1 MSDITPMMTEEQYA
15 KARAAVLAGR
25 DPSPELVDECRR
37 SAKLLIR
44 TRGLPAHYSLVGVW
58 SEEATEEAFADWTAV
73 RLVERGQ
80 LKAMLQKSPVLNVFR
95 KECETSVRQHLIDR
109 LKRSQSANLYQRVRR
124 LLQQGGDFIPA
135 GSGTGT
141 LWRLSDGPTEPTN
154 QEELALLGVAW
165 ALGDF
170 EVIRYVPQAK
180 KLSPLL
186 AAGELERFCR
196 GLLAAGAMTAGTIVR
211 AIELRFAIE
220 TQHAPAPLDDH
231 AVQHGGTDPQL
242 TVLRD
247 DLAAATLAEL
257 TERQR
262 KVLLAKSSE
271 VAVRDLA
278 TQLGCSTGTISHEM
292 RQIEAILARLGADAP
307 DVLNKVLDELLK
319 EET

>member
-1 MSDITPMMTEEQYA
+1 MMTAEQYA
-15 KARAAVLAGR
+15 KARAAVLAGE
-25 DPSPELVDECRR
+25 DPSPELMAECRR

-44 TRGLPAHYSLVGVW
+44 TRGLPAHYSLVGIW
-58 SEEATEEAFADWTAV
+58 SEEAIEEAFADWTAV

-124 LLQQGGDFIPA
+124 LLQQDENFIPT

-141 LWRLSDGPTEPTN
+141 LWRLSDGPREPAN
-154 QEELALLGVAW
+154 QEEHALLGVAW

-170 EVIRYVPQAK
+170 EVIRYDPEAK

-186 AAGELERFCR
+186 AAGELERFSR
-196 GLLAAGAMTAGTIVR
+196 GMLAAGAMTAGTIVR
-211 AIELRFAIE
+211 AIELRFAID

-231 AVQHGGTDPQL
+231 AAKHGGTDPQL

-262 KVLLAKSSE
+262 KVLLAKSAE
-271 VAVRDLA
+271 VPVRDLA
-278 TQLGCSTGTISHEM
+278 TELGCSTGTISHEL

-319 EET
+319 EGT